1 MQQPSCPLWAHHDE
15 QTLTLALH
23 AKGEVTI
30 VEATVRE
37 VKGLEDL
44 VIYRVF

>member
-1 MQQPSCPLWAHHDE
+1 VPLSE
-15 QTLTLALH
+15 PTGERSLTLALH

-30 VEATVRE
+30 VEVTVRE

-44 VIYRVF
+44 VIYGVF